1 MNLKIQFSRTY
12 SVLKKPVLSCL
23 FILSFLIAKSQSENI
38 FLSRDF
44 WKKNPNISEIDS
56 CIALGNDITELNS
69 YKFDPVCWAILEKVS
84 IKTIKYLISIDGNG
98 VNKRTHDGRTYIF
111 WAAYK
116 NNVEL
121 MEYLVQKG
129 AHMDII
135 DSHGYSLINFSATTG
150 QLNTKIYDL
159 CFVQGADIHKQL
171 NNDGANPLLLIV
183 PFVQSP
189 DQLTYFIEKGLT
201 LQSLDKFGNNAFS
214 YACKTANFK
223 IMEYL
228 LKQEVNPK
236 SNNGNAVIFACKG
249 TRSSSNS
256 IQVFKYLDSLNVNMI
271 AKNEKNQNALHLLAL
286 RTKDINIIDFLLSK
300 NVPINAIDND
310 GNSPLANS
318 VKRNSPEMITHLIK
332 NGADLSY
339 KDKSGNSLMHI
350 AVDRSSEI
358 VVNLLKK
365 HNCNLNAY
373 NNDGL
378 TPFHLAAMK
387 SKNDKLLKFLIE
399 LGANKELKTSFGE
412 SAYDLASENELL
424 NNAKINIEFLK

>member
-44 WKKNPNISEIDS
+44 WKKNPNISVIDS

-84 IKTIKYLISIDGNG
+84 IKTLKYLISIDGNG

-189 DQLTYFIEKGLT
+189 DQLTYFTEKGLT

-228 LKQEVNPK
+228 LKQGVNPK
-236 SNNGNAVIFACKG
+236 SNKGNAVIFACKG
-249 TRSSSNS
+249 TRSYSNS

-318 VKRNSPEMITHLIK
+318 VKRNSPEMITHLIE

-339 KDKSGNSLMHI
+339 KDRSGNSLMHI
-350 AVDRSSEI
+350 AVDRSSEK